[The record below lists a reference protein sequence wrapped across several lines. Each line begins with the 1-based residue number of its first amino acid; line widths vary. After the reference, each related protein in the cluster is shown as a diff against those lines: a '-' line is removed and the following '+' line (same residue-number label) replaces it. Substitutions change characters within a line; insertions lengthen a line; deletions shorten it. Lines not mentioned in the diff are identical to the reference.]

1 MPKKQRNLMDI
12 AYAEIKRRIITL
24 ELKPGQRL
32 DDYQLS
38 VELNFSRT
46 PVREAIFLLAAEG
59 LVDIRPKAGFLV
71 RPLDILD
78 IAHLFEA
85 HIVLAKALARLA
97 AARVTEDELAAME
110 RKAAEVG
117 ERILA
122 RDYLGITAANAD
134 LHRLEAAATHN
145 DIIRKMADS
154 VHDQGQ
160 RLAYLCFGGLEGEP
174 ADLGRHFDEV
184 TSHHTGMLEA
194 LRRRDAKSAEGIAV
208 EHVQLFKRR
217 VQRYL
222 DSDEIDGFNVTA
234 ADLRSVAF
242 TAVQAV
248 PRAGPTHPLPANRS

>member
-1 MPKKQRNLMDI
+1 MPKKQRNLMEL
-12 AYAEIKRRIITL
+12 AYAEIKRRIVTL

-38 VELNFSRT
+38 TELTFSRT

-59 LVDIRPKAGFLV
+59 LVDIRSKAGFIV
-71 RPLDILD
+71 RPLDLLD

-97 AARVTEDELAAME
+97 AARVTGDELAAME
-110 RKAAEVG
+110 SKAAEVI
-117 ERILA
+117 ENIAR

-145 DIIRKMADS
+145 EIIRKMADS

-160 RLAYLCFGGLEGEP
+160 RLAYLCFGGVEREP
-174 ADLGRHFDEV
+174 ADLARHFEEV
-184 TSHHTGMLEA
+184 TSHHTGMIHA
-194 LRRRDAKSAEGIAV
+194 LRRRDAKAAEGIAV

-217 VQRYL
+217 VQRFL
-222 DSDEIDGFNVTA
+222 DADELAGFRLTA
-234 ADLRSVAF
+234 TDLRGVAF
-242 TAVQAV
+242 PDVTSTRSANTG
-248 PRAGPTHPLPANRS
+248 RAGSPVQ

>member
-12 AYAEIKRRIITL
+12 AYAEIKRRIVTL

-38 VELNFSRT
+38 AELTFSRT

-59 LVDIRPKAGFLV
+59 LVDIRSKAGFIV
-71 RPLDILD
+71 RPLDLLD
-78 IAHLFEA
+78 ISHLFEA

-97 AARVTEDELAAME
+97 AARVTDDELAAME
-110 RKAAEVG
+110 QMANRVSENIA
-117 ERILA
+117 R

-145 DIIRKMADS
+145 EIIRKMADS

-160 RLAYLCFGGLEGEP
+160 RLAYLCFGGTEREP
-174 ADLGRHFDEV
+174 ADLSRHFDEV
-184 TSHHTGMLEA
+184 TSHHTGMIDA
-194 LRRRDAKSAEGIAV
+194 LRRGDAKAAEEIAV

-217 VQRYL
+217 VQRFL
-222 DSDEIDGFNVTA
+222 DADEIAGFSLTA
-234 ADLRSVAF
+234 ADLRAVAF
-242 TAVQAV
+242 TDVTPV
-248 PRAGPTHPLPANRS
+248 SRGNGPRSRSPAQ